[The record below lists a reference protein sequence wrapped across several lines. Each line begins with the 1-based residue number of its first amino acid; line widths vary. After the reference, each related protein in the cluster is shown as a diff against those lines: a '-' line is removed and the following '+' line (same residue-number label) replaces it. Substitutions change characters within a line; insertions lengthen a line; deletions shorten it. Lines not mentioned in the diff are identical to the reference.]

1 MAADVSGHAYLTG
14 EFDGAASFGVTNLT
28 GVGGT
33 HSFLARLGSETLV
46 VPHLAL
52 TSSNGLTTV
61 EVTGTPGS
69 LPQIETTGALPPAE
83 RADEYDSPRKSVALE
98 RRVQ

>member
-1 MAADVSGHAYLTG
+1 MELKQI
-14 EFDGAASFGVTNLT
+14 
-28 GVGGT
+28 GGT
-33 HSFLARLGSETLV
+33 GSAIGNRVAARLGSETLV
-46 VPHLAL
+46 VSHLAL

-69 LPQIETTGALPPAE
+69 LLQIETTGALPPAE

-98 RRVQ
+98 RRVH